1 MPKYSICFAVLCPKS
16 TTQPEEDFHHEN
28 DLKSGNPPT
37 YSNKLRE
44 SNVVDNAFER
54 CTSELE
60 TNMDS
65 FGQQDNDET
74 YVEQCQQL
82 EQANAENYEESNSE
96 IEGEM
101 HPTQVNQSTSKQT
114 PFFTDDV
121 INEHI
126 RSLNDEQRKVFDVL
140 HVLHVLHVFDYLLLV
155 VVELKNHIL

>member
-1 MPKYSICFAVLCPKS
+1 MQFYVPNQQ
-16 TTQPEEDFHHEN
+16 TQPEEYFHRMLFMYYSFRNKN

-54 CTSELE
+54 YTSELE

-65 FGQQDNDET
+65 FRQQDNDET
-74 YVEQCQQL
+74 YEEQCQQL
-82 EQANAENYEESNSE
+82 EQANAENYEEVNSE

-101 HPTQVNQSTSKQT
+101 YPIQVNQSTSKQT

-126 RSLNDEQRKVFDVL
+126 RSLNDEQLKVFDVL
-140 HVLHVLHVFDYLLLV
+140 H
-155 VVELKNHIL
+155 K